1 MVGTA
6 VSQSVSRSVNQE
18 PLIAVS
24 QSNKHHAKTEANQSA
39 HGMRMQ

>member
-1 MVGTA
+1 MNGWNC
-6 VSQSVSRSVNQE
+6 SQSVSRSVNRE

>member
-6 VSQSVSRSVNQE
+6 VNQSVG
-18 PLIAVS
+18 
-24 QSNKHHAKTEANQSA
+24 QSNKHHTKTEANQSV